1 MYTKC
6 KSTRIGSPGT
16 WEHWNSTNYNEA
28 VSAWIDYNQDGIF
41 TSDEKIL
48 EEGASINPQTVTTN
62 FNVPGVSKTGNTVMR
77 VIMKYYNTAGSLQ
90 TDPCETFS
98 YGEVEDYTVNLYENS
113 LSELENDIVQI
124 NVYPNPFDNEIRV
137 ELPSTISF
145 SSLDFSLYDVL
156 GRSIQLNTQ
165 QMSKEITRLI
175 SINNLTSGTYILKIV
190 DIDTNRSITKQL
202 IRQ

>member
-1 MYTKC
+1 MKF
-6 KSTRIGSPGT
+6 
-16 WEHWNSTNYNEA
+16 WDSTNYNEA
-28 VSAWIDYNQDGIF
+28 ISAWIDYNQDGRF

-62 FNVPGVSKTGNTVMR
+62 FNVPSISKTGNTVMR

-113 LSELENDIVQI
+113 LGELENDIVQI

-137 ELPSTISF
+137 KLPSAISF
-145 SSLDFSLYDVL
+145 SSLGFSLYDVL

-165 QMSKEITRLI
+165 QISNEITL
-175 SINNLTSGTYILKIV
+175 L
-190 DIDTNRSITKQL
+190 ITKSV
-202 IRQ
+202 

>member
-1 MYTKC
+1 
-6 KSTRIGSPGT
+6 
-16 WEHWNSTNYNEA
+16 
-28 VSAWIDYNQDGIF
+28 
-41 TSDEKIL
+41 
-48 EEGASINPQTVTTN
+48 
-62 FNVPGVSKTGNTVMR
+62 
-77 VIMKYYNTAGSLQ
+77 MKYYNTAGSLQ

-113 LSELENDIVQI
+113 LGELENDIVQI

-137 ELPSTISF
+137 KLPSTISF

-165 QMSKEITRLI
+165 QISNEITRLI
-175 SINNLTSGTYILKIV
+175 TTSNLSNGTYILKIV
-190 DIDTNRSITKQL
+190 DINTNQSITKQL